1 MSSTQ
6 RIDDIINGITP
17 AEPQEVQEIA
27 HESPEVEGLSSSE
40 NESDSGETKEN
51 NESEGKEAA
60 KDISSKSESIAP
72 DESKEIKETDE
83 YGIEV
88 PKARTYTEEEVQRMI
103 RDRLSRGQHAQ
114 PHQQPQQQQGAD
126 FQLDPNSDQPW
137 EMQLESFV
145 KGTIDKVN
153 RETQTKQ
160 WQAQEQ
166 ERQTNFEVK
175 FSTGMEKFPDFK
187 DIVGQL
193 PISDAIMMSI
203 RDMENPAT
211 FLYAAAKL
219 RPDEVKRIAALSD
232 PFQQAKEIGRLDEQ
246 MRKAKNVSKAAP
258 PLKPITSDVSAVRPA
273 AKKGIDSL
281 IQSHAKSKL
290 RPTK

>member
-1 MSSTQ
+1 MSDTQ
-6 RIDDIINGITP
+6 RIDDIINGYIPPQQEIEKVEAEP
-17 AEPQEVQEIA
+17 AEAEE
-27 HESPEVEGLSSSE
+27 LSSSE
-40 NESDSGETKEN
+40 DKSDPVSPKEEAAEKPEKEAKDIGEKPDTVKPEA
-51 NESEGKEAA
+51 KEAA
-60 KDISSKSESIAP
+60 
-72 DESKEIKETDE
+72 ETDE

-88 PKARTYTEEEVQRMI
+88 PKARTYSEDEVQRMI
-103 RDRLSRGQHAQ
+103 KDRLSRGQHAQ
-114 PHQQPQQQQGAD
+114 PQQQQPQQQQGAD

-137 EMQLESFV
+137 EVQLESFV

-175 FSTGMEKFPDFK
+175 FSTGMEKFTDFR
-187 DIVGQL
+187 DVVGQF
-193 PISDAIMMSI
+193 PITDSMMMAI
-203 RDMENPAT
+203 RDMDNPAT

-219 RPDEVKRIAALSD
+219 RPDEVKRIASLSD

-246 MRKAKNVSKAAP
+246 MRKAKNISKTAAP
-258 PLKPITSDVSAVRPA
+258 LKTITSDVSTSRPTT
-273 AKKGIDSL
+273 KKSIDSL
-281 IQSHAKSKL
+281 IQNHAKSKL